1 MKKLAPLLALSVTA
15 CAPATVDRDL
25 KDIPGLAFLA
35 PYGSRNTGYETALL
49 QFESGSD
56 STCYR
61 IPAETQ
67 LTVNGEPFTLE
78 NRGGA
83 SENVNGSFS
92 CDLPRFKG
100 PLRPAGEPLTEYVL
114 SDGKSSLRAAFKEL
128 HATRSFRVEVNNTE
142 QTSLRNGATVDV
154 EWLPVSDRLEGAEI
168 TFEMAASGEQSAYTL
183 TVAGARLDAN
193 HIRFILGSARTGDFT
208 MRVIGRGQ
216 AGVAACEGFT
226 TCQADFIEELQRPIS
241 IE

>member
-1 MKKLAPLLALSVTA
+1 MKKLAPLLAFAVTA
-15 CAPATVDRDL
+15 CGPATIDREL
-25 KDIPGLAFLA
+25 KDIPELSLLA

-49 QFESGSD
+49 QFESDSD
-56 STCYR
+56 TSCYR
-61 IPAETQ
+61 IPADTR

-83 SENVNGSFS
+83 SENAEGLSS

-100 PLRPAGEPLTEYVL
+100 PPRPAGEPLTEYVL

-128 HATRSFRVEVNNTE
+128 HAERSFRVKVSGTE
-142 QTSLRNGATVDV
+142 QTSLRNGSTVDI
-154 EWLPVSDRLEGAEI
+154 EWLPVSDRLEGAEV
-168 TFEMAASGEQSAYTL
+168 TFEMPASAEQGAYTL
-183 TVAGARLDAN
+183 TVSGARLDAN
-193 HIRFILGSARTGDFT
+193 HIRFTLGSARLGNFT

-216 AGVAACEGFT
+216 AGVEACEGFT
-226 TCQADFIEELQRPIS
+226 SCQADFIEELQRPIT